1 MPPKSSPEKIAA
13 KLGQLKV
20 YVNEHATRLSSRL
33 GHRLKQKL
41 DQRFSK
47 EEQRWYNFL
56 VTNEK
61 RFNAAHDELITE
73 MFDLLERSLPPTV
86 AGFDVRIREV
96 PLENTPWTVVGLERI
111 GKHLFRVDTNP
122 VGDGGDSD
130 DEVLEVERDLL
141 MTLPQGEAQLYTLE
155 LLEEFSRVM
164 QVERAGPDVFRMS
177 SHVFPDVFRMS
188 RAQSEVELHGLEM
201 LARLSSIAQASA
213 EKCVVQPCAMEM
225 AVTHANTDRTF
236 EEPAR
241 NLSEP
246 CHKAQRTDDLH
257 DDDGLHEG
265 KLRSIVEIRLELEV
279 KVRSAARVYIAR
291 ENKQDTACLQP
302 SRGDEEAAAVDPK
315 MAANLKGRQH
325 VADLL
330 VDQID
335 DWDALIDGCVDEP
348 DMRDQRLALIN
359 ASSSG
364 NNVNINGLRV
374 WHRGGDFE
382 KHITIKCQGCG
393 ALVGNGEDFMQHCL
407 EYDGFPCFLHGCKE
421 IEVVFEIGD

>member
-56 VTNEK
+56 VTNGK

-73 MFDLLERSLPPTV
+73 MFDLLEHSLPPTV

-96 PLENTPWTVVGLERI
+96 PPENTPWTVVGLERI

-122 VGDGGDSD
+122 VGDGGDND

-177 SHVFPDVFRMS
+177 MADSDAVER

-213 EKCVVQPCAMEM
+213 SSPRCTAWYKQLAP
-225 AVTHANTDRTF
+225 N
-236 EEPAR
+236 
-241 NLSEP
+241 
-246 CHKAQRTDDLH
+246 
-257 DDDGLHEG
+257 
-265 KLRSIVEIRLELEV
+265 KL
-279 KVRSAARVYIAR
+279 
-291 ENKQDTACLQP
+291 
-302 SRGDEEAAAVDPK
+302 
-315 MAANLKGRQH
+315 
-325 VADLL
+325 LL
-330 VDQID
+330 
-335 DWDALIDGCVDEP
+335 
-348 DMRDQRLALIN
+348 
-359 ASSSG
+359 
-364 NNVNINGLRV
+364 
-374 WHRGGDFE
+374 
-382 KHITIKCQGCG
+382 
-393 ALVGNGEDFMQHCL
+393 
-407 EYDGFPCFLHGCKE
+407 
-421 IEVVFEIGD
+421 

>member
-1 MPPKSSPEKIAA
+1 
-13 KLGQLKV
+13 
-20 YVNEHATRLSSRL
+20 
-33 GHRLKQKL
+33 
-41 DQRFSK
+41 
-47 EEQRWYNFL
+47 
-56 VTNEK
+56 
-61 RFNAAHDELITE
+61 
-73 MFDLLERSLPPTV
+73 
-86 AGFDVRIREV
+86 VRIREV

-315 MAANLKGRQH
+315 MAANLNMAAKWQE
-325 VADLL
+325 LL

-421 IEVVFEIGD
+421 TEVVFEIGD